1 MRGFLD
7 ITFRLPPVPA
17 DGIYE
22 IRFNVQSEGHNRGMV
37 QFYWGE
43 NKNNLPPMGIPLDIR
58 TSGLERR
65 TTSGTFPSN
74 VGWERDTQ
82 DDDYN
87 AEVDKK
93 LRNNGFMKG
102 ARYIA
107 MAVRDCQQWH
117 VPIPL
122 SCEESSCANP

>member
-1 MRGFLD
+1 ML
-7 ITFRLPPVPA
+7 IPPQ
-17 DGIYE
+17 E
-22 IRFNVQSEGHNRGMV
+22 SHRSFNIQSEGYNRGMV
-37 QFYWGE
+37 QFYWGS
-43 NKNNLPPMGIPLDIR
+43 NKNDLPPMGIPLDIR

-74 VGWERDTQ
+74 VGWEKDTQ

-102 ARYIA
+102 AEIYCDGGRRQAFMNYI
-107 MAVRDCQQWH
+107 MKRK
-117 VPIPL
+117 
-122 SCEESSCANP
+122 